1 MTQTNL
7 HMTVFEIH
15 KLQNIVG
22 LGSASPYQITTYPGA
37 MVGMVGT
44 ITDPAKISAS
54 NEDNSDAQVT
64 VAGSAAKKSWL
75 NRALTASG
83 LKRG

>member
-22 LGSASPYQITTYPGA
+22 LGSASPYQITTYTGN

-54 NEDNSDAQVT
+54 NDDYSVGEST
-64 VAGSAAKKSWL
+64 VSNPTASASWFR
-75 NRALTASG
+75 RALTASG
-83 LKRG
+83 LK

>member
-15 KLQNIVG
+15 KLKNIVG
-22 LGSASPYQITTYPGA
+22 LGSASPYQITTYPGK

-44 ITDPAKISAS
+44 IADPAHISAS
-54 NEDNSDAQVT
+54 NDQNSDPE
-64 VAGSAAKKSWL
+64 AAAATPAATASWFKRVL
-75 NRALTASG
+75 AASG
-83 LKRG
+83 LMRS

>member
-7 HMTVFEIH
+7 HMTVFEIY
-15 KLQNIVG
+15 KLKNIVG
-22 LGSASPYQITTYPGA
+22 LGSASPYQITTYPGN

-44 ITDPAKISAS
+44 VTDPAKISAS
-54 NEDNSDAQVT
+54 NDESSVSE
-64 VAGSAAKKSWL
+64 SATSESATPASWFQRTL
-75 NRALTASG
+75 AASG

>member
-15 KLQNIVG
+15 KLKNIVG
-22 LGSASPYQITTYPGA
+22 LGSASPYQITTYPGT

-44 ITDPAKISAS
+44 VTDPAKISAS
-54 NEDNSDAQVT
+54 NDESSVSE
-64 VAGSAAKKSWL
+64 SATSESATPASWFQRTL
-75 NRALTASG
+75 AASG

>member
-22 LGSASPYQITTYPGA
+22 LGSASPYQITTYPGN

-44 ITDPAKISAS
+44 VTDPAKISAS
-54 NEDNSDAQVT
+54 NDESSVSE
-64 VAGSAAKKSWL
+64 SATSESATPASWFQRTL
-75 NRALTASG
+75 AASG

>member
-22 LGSASPYQITTYPGA
+22 LGSASPYQITTYTGN

-54 NEDNSDAQVT
+54 NDDNSVGKTT
-64 VAGSAAKKSWL
+64 VSKPAASASWL
-75 NRALTASG
+75 RRALTASG

>member
-7 HMTVFEIH
+7 HMTIFEIH

-22 LGSASPYQITTYPGA
+22 LGSASPYQITTYTGN
-37 MVGMVGT
+37 MVGMIGT
-44 ITDPAKISAS
+44 ITDPAKIDASNDDNSVSEPAASESAASAS
-54 NEDNSDAQVT
+54 
-64 VAGSAAKKSWL
+64 WFR
-75 NRALTASG
+75 RALAASG